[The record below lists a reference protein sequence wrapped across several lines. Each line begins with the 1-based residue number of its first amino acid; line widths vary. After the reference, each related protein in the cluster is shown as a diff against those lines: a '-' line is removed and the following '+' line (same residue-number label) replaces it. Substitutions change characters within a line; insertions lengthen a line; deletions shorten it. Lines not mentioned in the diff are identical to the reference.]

1 MSSSAAYTFSA
12 APASF
17 TTEVASFF
25 RRWFA
30 SETIANPHALD
41 EIGLGHVFANY
52 R

>member
-12 APASF
+12 TPASSSGF
-17 TTEVASFF
+17 ASFF